1 MDENLIRQW
10 IDFACEQN
18 GVRQLS
24 DSIMVEWNS
33 RFTRRLGDAVYF
45 RSTGLG
51 RIRLSIP
58 LWPRASDQDR
68 RETVIHEACHVIV
81 GYKFCNAPHHGAE
94 WKAAM
99 RACGIKPSRT
109 HEIDRTDLTRKK
121 RLFVV
126 LDCPNPDI
134 KRKCHV
140 GVRLRNRLQKGDVIT
155 CRVCALVIDGTAKVE
170 PAEVVVPQPT

>member
-1 MDENLIRQW
+1 MDCIFEW
-10 IDFACEQN
+10 IAFACERN
-18 GVRQLS
+18 GVAELAN
-24 DSIMVEWNS
+24 SIMVEWNQ
-33 RFTRRLGDAVYF
+33 RFTRRLGDAIYV

-58 LWPRASDQDR
+58 LWPRASEKDR
-68 RETVIHEACHVIV
+68 RETVIHETCHVIV

-99 RACGIKPSRT
+99 RACGVEPSRT
-109 HEIDRTDLTRKK
+109 HQIDRSGLIRKK

-134 KRKCHV
+134 NKKCHV
-140 GVRLRNRLQKGDVIT
+140 GVRLFNRFQRGHSVT
-155 CRVCALVIDGTAKVE
+155 CRVCALVIDGNAKV
-170 PAEVVVPQPT
+170 VPEQTACSKSA